1 VSGPCWK
8 GDIEELIRKL
18 AEVESEIANSTSN
31 QADSVLDPVTSMPIL
46 LRHAQ
51 TALLRA
57 NDELETQVKHRTA
70 ELVKVNQ
77 ELLTEVNSRKIAEKA
92 LQDAHSGLERKVR
105 ERTAEMER
113 FIYTVSHDLRSPLV
127 TVSGFVGLLE
137 EDLEKGNI
145 HQAFSDLSTIRE
157 AIIKMD
163 RLLMD
168 TLELSRIGR
177 VINAPKDVPFDQIVL
192 EALEQTANRI
202 KSGNVTV
209 SVVQDLPKIRVDM
222 PRIVEVLVNLIENS
236 VKYMGDQERPNIEIG
251 FRKER
256 KETIF
261 FIKDNGIGIDPK
273 EHEKIFGLFYK
284 LDRNSEGT
292 GAGLGIVKRIIEVHG
307 GRVWIESE
315 PGKGCT
321 VCFTLPLT
329 DGTWPPLDRL
339 NSGRS

>member
-1 VSGPCWK
+1 
-8 GDIEELIRKL
+8 
-18 AEVESEIANSTSN
+18 
-31 QADSVLDPVTSMPIL
+31 M
-46 LRHAQ
+46 
-51 TALLRA
+51 
-57 NDELETQVKHRTA
+57 
-70 ELVKVNQ
+70 KVNQ
-77 ELLTEVNSRKIAEKA
+77 ELLTEVHSRKIAEKT

-127 TVSGFVGLLE
+127 TVSGFIGLLE

-273 EHEKIFGLFYK
+273 EHEKSSASDK

-315 PGKGCT
+315 LGKGCT